1 MRFNLLNTLYT
12 SKEILLYLR
21 HTVNKQV
28 YFRKQHKRSHTM
40 LSQVTTKSFNVYLNN
55 DAIVSAKCRTTG
67 RFVKR
72 AIAQVEYDLEHE
84 NLFKG
89 FYSFMF
95 FIFVSISLLVSH
107 KRLERI
113 VNQIKALNDEKESLC
128 KIDRFR
134 RIRILNCKIRELEAK
149 I

>member
-1 MRFNLLNTLYT
+1 
-12 SKEILLYLR
+12 
-21 HTVNKQV
+21 
-28 YFRKQHKRSHTM
+28 M
-40 LSQVTTKSFNVYLNN
+40 LSQVTTKSFNVFLNN
-55 DAIVSAKCRTTG
+55 GVIVSAKCRTTG

-72 AIAQVEYDLEHE
+72 AMAQVEYDLEHA

-95 FIFVSISLLVSH
+95 FIFVSISLLISH

-113 VNQIKALNDEKESLC
+113 VNQIKALSDEKESLC
-128 KIDRFR
+128 KIDKFR

>member
-1 MRFNLLNTLYT
+1 
-12 SKEILLYLR
+12 
-21 HTVNKQV
+21 
-28 YFRKQHKRSHTM
+28 M
-40 LSQVTTKSFNVYLNN
+40 LSQVTTKSFNVFLNN
-55 DAIVSAKCRTTG
+55 GIIVSAKCRSTG

-72 AIAQVEYDLEHE
+72 AVAQLEYDSEYE

-89 FYSFMF
+89 FYAFMF

-107 KRLERI
+107 KRKER
-113 VNQIKALNDEKESLC
+113 VFNQIKALNDEKESLC